1 MGVLEGQER
10 RKEFRMIIRITELNK
25 NILLPSNL
33 KWDKRFL
40 TLAKHVAKWSK
51 DPSTQVGAV
60 IADKDNRIVSVGYN
74 GFPKGVDDSEERYED
89 REQKYSL
96 IVHAEINAILFAQKG
111 LKNTTL
117 YTWPICPCERC
128 AGFII
133 QSGLKNIVSI
143 EPISEGLRDR
153 WASSFSQ
160 AERMFEESSVN
171 MRIYGAAV
179 WQGL

>member
-1 MGVLEGQER
+1 
-10 RKEFRMIIRITELNK
+10 MIIRVTKNNK
-25 NILLPSNL
+25 HIIIEKNL

-40 TLAKHVAKWSK
+40 NLAEHIAQWSK

-60 IADKDNRIVSVGYN
+60 IADKDNRVVSIGYN
-74 GFPKGVDDSEERYED
+74 GFPKGVSDTEERYEE
-89 REQKYSL
+89 REVKYSL

-117 YTWPICPCERC
+117 YTWPLPPCERC

-133 QSGLKNIVSI
+133 QSGLETVVSI
-143 EPISEGLRDR
+143 EPPKGDLTVQRR
-153 WASSFSQ
+153 WAENIRT
-160 AERMFEESSVN
+160 AEMMFQESSTN
-171 MRIYGAAV
+171 MRIYSEEV

>member
-1 MGVLEGQER
+1 
-10 RKEFRMIIRITELNK
+10 MILRVTELNK
-25 NILLPSNL
+25 NLVKNII

-40 TLAKHVAKWSK
+40 DLAEHISQWSK

-74 GFPKGVDDSEERYED
+74 GFPKGVNDDEERYED

-117 YTWPICPCERC
+117 YTWPLPPCERC

-133 QSGLKNIVSI
+133 QSGLETVVSI
-143 EPISEGLRDR
+143 DLFSDKEGKTTDR
-153 WASSFSQ
+153 GYRWGESFEIAQ
-160 AERMFEESSVN
+160 KMFQESSVN
-171 MRIYGAAV
+171 MRIYEASV